1 MKSIIEDKRL
11 TQKKGSDFRYFE
23 ILEDGVLFEYK
34 NEGNYLKYKIP
45 FDDIEFNEIINNK
58 KPNRNEII
66 LFSSVI
72 LNISLLL
79 FILMNNQITKPTLSA
94 ILFGIIGSISFWGA
108 KIFKKESIKFLEGRQ
123 NLSFFYSKED
133 EETVDNFIN
142 LIQDAKKTHFR
153 QKNLKIDEYVPTE
166 IQKSN
171 FLWMYRSNQ
180 ITKEE
185 YEDLVKQ
192 LDNLR
197 IIKGE

>member
-1 MKSIIEDKRL
+1 MKSIIENKRL

-123 NLSFFYSKED
+123 NLSFF
-133 EETVDNFIN
+133 TR
-142 LIQDAKKTHFR
+142 KKM
-153 QKNLKIDEYVPTE
+153 KN
-166 IQKSN
+166 Q
-171 FLWMYRSNQ
+171 
-180 ITKEE
+180 
-185 YEDLVKQ
+185 
-192 LDNLR
+192 
-197 IIKGE
+197 